1 MSDERFAADVPDLEL
16 GDYQRAVRLLL
27 RHPLVTAAWPDEKAL
42 PRVRRFAG
50 TLGRDLAAAFDYR
63 LELHGNTARLLR
75 TRDAVDPTNPALSR
89 TGRPFD
95 RQRYA
100 YLSLCLAALGRSGIQ
115 TTLTELA
122 DVVAADAN
130 RITGLGLDPDRGG
143 DRRAFV
149 DAVGWLEERGA
160 LSVADGSA
168 AAWASDPEAGE
179 ALYDV
184 ARDVVLALFRPAR
197 VVQHVASVT
206 ALLHR
211 PTAKSRDTERLA
223 AAQAARRAVVES
235 SVVYFA
241 DVEPRVTNHLR
252 GNAIAGDLQRL
263 TGLRVERRAE
273 GLLLVDTAALSQE
286 RFPGTGTVAQAAL
299 LLAVAMAER
308 AADPDRRRVRR
319 LEPPDRLEA
328 QRRLVAGIDIGL
340 PTATRVSPPDE
351 PAAGGAE
358 PPLGAEPPPGERDA
372 ADPRGDAGDD
382 SPGRLPFVTDSFLRQ
397 ATVDLLERFRP
408 AFGSQWHADPDRL
421 CAEAIDLLERFRAVL
436 RVPGGVLVRPLVGR
450 YRDTVAQ
457 VRHRLSGSP
466 EGEPLRAASLF

>member
-1 MSDERFAADVPDLEL
+1 VSEERFATDVPDLEL
-16 GDYQRAVRLLL
+16 GDYQRTVRLLL
-27 RHPLVTAAWPDEKAL
+27 RHPLITSGWPDEKAL

-50 TLGRDLAAAFDYR
+50 TLGRDLAVAFDYR
-63 LELHGNTARLLR
+63 LELQGNTARLLR
-75 TRDAVDPTNPALSR
+75 TRDAVDPTHPALSR

-122 DVVAADAN
+122 DIVAADAN
-130 RITGLGLDPDRGG
+130 RIAGLGLDPDRGG

-197 VVQHVASVT
+197 VVQHVESVT

-211 PTAKSRDTERLA
+211 PTATSRDTERLA
-223 AAQAARRAVVES
+223 AAQVARRTVVES
-235 SVVYFA
+235 PVVYFA
-241 DVEPRVTNHLR
+241 DVEPRVANHLR
-252 GNAIAGDLQRL
+252 GTTIAGDLQRL

-273 GLLLVDTAALSQE
+273 GLLLVDTVALSQE
-286 RFPGTGTVAQAAL
+286 RFPGTGAVAQAAL

-308 AADPDRRRVRR
+308 AVDPDRRRVRR

-328 QRRLVAGIDIGL
+328 QRQLVSAIDAGL
-340 PTATRVSPPDE
+340 PTATRVRLPDE
-351 PAAGGAE
+351 PDAGSAE
-358 PPLGAEPPPGERDA
+358 PPAGPGDL
-372 ADPRGDAGDD
+372 ADRRGDADD
-382 SPGRLPFVTDSFLRQ
+382 DAPGRLPFVTDSFLRQ
-397 ATVDLLERFRP
+397 AVVDVLERFRP

-421 CAEAIDLLERFRAVL
+421 CAEAIDLLERFGAVL

-457 VRHRLSGSP
+457 VRRRLDGSQAGGP
-466 EGEPLRAASLF
+466 VQPASLF

>member
-1 MSDERFAADVPDLEL
+1 MSEERFAADVPDLEL

-27 RHPLVTAAWPDEKAL
+27 RHPLVTAGWPDEKAL

-50 TLGRDLAAAFDYR
+50 TLARDLAAAFEYR
-63 LELHGNTARLLR
+63 LELHGHTARLLR
-75 TRDAVDPTNPALSR
+75 TRDAVDPTHPALSR

-100 YLSLCLAALGRSGIQ
+100 YLSLCLAALGRAGIQ

-211 PTAKSRDTERLA
+211 PTANSRDTERLA

-235 SVVYFA
+235 PVVYFA
-241 DVEPRVTNHLR
+241 DVEPRVANHLR

-319 LEPPDRLEA
+319 LEPPDRLDA
-328 QRRLVAGIDIGL
+328 QRRLLAGIDVGL
-340 PTATRVSPPDE
+340 PTATRVSLPDE
-351 PAAGGAE
+351 PAAGDAE
-358 PPLGAEPPPGERDA
+358 PPVVPGDA
-372 ADPRGDAGDD
+372 ADRWDDAGDD
-382 SPGRLPFVTDSFLRQ
+382 SPGRLPFVTDSFLRE

-421 CAEAIDLLERFRAVL
+421 CAEAVDLLERFGAVL

-457 VRHRLSGSP
+457 VRHRLAGSP
-466 EGEPLRAASLF
+466 AGAPLRPASLF